1 MNWRHQFEGV
11 LCATLL
17 LAGILLVVVRTLGA
31 SAAIGSDQVQRVNA
45 NTTSWPKRPKL
56 ISRSWQP
63 TPELE
68 SPTDVGSLWDQGPV
82 YDLARDD
89 LDY

>member
-17 LAGILLVVVRTLGA
+17 LAGILLVVVRSLGA
-31 SAAIGSDQVQRVNA
+31 SAAIGSDQVQRVNT

-82 YDLARDD
+82 YDLSRDD